1 MLLNRQTDL
10 GLIIGLLPVKYENSL
25 VENKNSNLTEDKTMT
40 KKADAK
46 IMELEQLEK
55 VSGGTVK
62 EFGELLDALEQ
73 SDFVNGLATHVP
85 LYNNLTA
92 ADMEDI
98 LQAYNVDA
106 DISLGFVGLGIC
118 SDPNVY
124 KDSVTGETLTH
135 EQVLNRLR
143 RVIHYN

>member
-62 EFGELLDALEQ
+62 EFGELLDAL
-73 SDFVNGLATHVP
+73 
-85 LYNNLTA
+85 
-92 ADMEDI
+92 
-98 LQAYNVDA
+98 
-106 DISLGFVGLGIC
+106 
-118 SDPNVY
+118 
-124 KDSVTGETLTH
+124 
-135 EQVLNRLR
+135 
-143 RVIHYN
+143 

>member
-1 MLLNRQTDL
+1 
-10 GLIIGLLPVKYENSL
+10 
-25 VENKNSNLTEDKTMT
+25 MT

-46 IMELEQLEK
+46 IMELEQLEN

-62 EFGELLDALEQ
+62 EYGELLDALEQ
-73 SDFVNGLATHVP
+73 SYFVNGLATHVP

-106 DISLGFVGLGIC
+106 DISLGFAGLGIC

-135 EQVLNRLR
+135 EQVLNRIR

>member
-1 MLLNRQTDL
+1 MLFNRQTDL

-25 VENKNSNLTEDKTMT
+25 VENKNSNLKEDKTMT

-55 VSGGTVK
+55 VSGGTVT
-62 EFGELLDALEQ
+62 EYGELLDAIEQ
-73 SDFVNGLATHVP
+73 SSFVNGVVTHIP
-85 LYNNLTA
+85 LYNHLTA

-98 LQAYNVDA
+98 LRDYNVDA
-106 DISLGFVGLGIC
+106 DISLGFAGLGIC